1 MSFENFAKIEGLSLM
16 LWESD
21 VYVSSDTTLAN
32 KAFKAGEQSK
42 QEEIDKL
49 ISQINQALDAFEDG
63 ELNRC
68 HKALMKALG
77 DTE

>member
-1 MSFENFAKIEGLSLM
+1 MGIC
-16 LWESD
+16 
-21 VYVSSDTTLAN
+21 VYASSDTDLAN
-32 KAFKAGEQSK
+32 RDFKAGKQSK
-42 QEEIDKL
+42 QGDVDKL
-49 ISQINQALDAFEDG
+49 ISQINEALDAFEDG